1 MLKLTP
7 SGLRE
12 LFPNLWIAHPHTA
25 TPKLFPLRALKAL
38 ASSFYDRCLVRA
50 LYEPA
55 GPGSLLDSSS
65 LEEGAGQ
72 SLGRSVGYHVWQPQ
86 PEERLPSARSSVTQ
100 GIQT

>member
-25 TPKLFPLRALKAL
+25 TPKLFPLRSLKAL
-38 ASSFYDRCLVRA
+38 ASSFYDRCVVRA

-65 LEEGAGQ
+65 LKERRGAVFGQ
-72 SLGRSVGYHVWQPQ
+72 
-86 PEERLPSARSSVTQ
+86 ERWLPRLATAARGKAAQRAV
-100 GIQT
+100 